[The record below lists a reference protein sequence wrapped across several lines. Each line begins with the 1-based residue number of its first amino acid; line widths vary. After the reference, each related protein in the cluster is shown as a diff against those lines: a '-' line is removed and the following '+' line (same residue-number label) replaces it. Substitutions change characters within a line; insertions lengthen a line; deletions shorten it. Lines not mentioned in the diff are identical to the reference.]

1 MSEWTQ
7 TAKALD
13 GALVEVEFTKMKGR
27 VRRETGRLE
36 YQPEKARIRID
47 KGEKGFRLVT
57 LGAVVSIKQSESSVT
72 D

>member
-1 MSEWTQ
+1 
-7 TAKALD
+7 
-13 GALVEVEFTKMKGR
+13 VEVEFTKMKGR
-27 VRRETGRLE
+27 VRREVGRLE

-57 LGAVVSIKQSESSVT
+57 LDAVVSIKQRENSVT